1 MAYALPNGSTFE
13 IASALAASKTT
24 TAITNATAPL
34 VTSVAHGLVTGD
46 YIVLAS
52 GWSKLNNRVFK
63 VTSGTVDNFTLLGVD
78 TTNTALYSVGQGIGG
93 FKKVTGWTPI
103 QQITEVGFS
112 GGEQQFLTFAFLED
126 ADEKQMPTSKSAI
139 SMTLTVADDPTLPY
153 VALVEAADT
162 DTQPRPLKLNLVTGA
177 VMAYNAIVS
186 ITATPTVTRDELMTR
201 TINLSLQARP
211 VRL

>member
-13 IASALAASKTT
+13 IASALAASKTV
-24 TAITNATAPL
+24 TAITNATAP
-34 VTSVAHGLVTGD
+34 SVSSTAHGLLVGD
-46 YIVLAS
+46 YIVLTS

-63 VTSGTVDNFTLLGVD
+63 VATSTTDSFTIAGVD
-78 TTNTALYSVGQGIGG
+78 TTSTALYAAGQGIGS
-93 FKKVTGWTPI
+93 FQKVTAWTAI
-103 QQITEVGFS
+103 QQITEVSFS
-112 GGEQQFLTFAFLED
+112 GGEQQFLNFAFLED

-139 SMTLTVADDPTLPY
+139 SMSLTVADDPALAY

-162 DTQPRPLKLNLVTGA
+162 DLKPRPLKLNLVSGS

-201 TINLSLQARP
+201 TITLSLQSRP
-211 VRL
+211 TRL